1 MARGKDTRT
10 RILKAAVQ
18 LMGREGPGHFTAS
31 ALAREVGV
39 SKATLFHHFA
49 SLDDIPLAALEEVL
63 MDAMTRLGD
72 DDRPLEEYLEGMG
85 REMEAIA
92 HDERFLNAYFVFFI
106 KGIFDPR
113 LRQRLAEGGFELHR
127 QVMAALGHRL
137 APDEDAEAVARLV
150 EVILDGIALH
160 HLLMGDHEVLD
171 RAWQRFIRLVGEA
184 QLPAGRPKR
193 TRSAGTGGHPNSTRP
208 ARPTRRK
215 KPKEA
220 S

>member
-1 MARGKDTRT
+1 MARGSDTRT
-10 RILKAAVQ
+10 RILKAAVE

-49 SLDDIPLAALEEVL
+49 SLDDIPLAALEEVF
-63 MDAMTRLGD
+63 MDAMTRLED
-72 DDRPLEEYLEGMG
+72 DDLPLKEYLKGMG
-85 REMEAIA
+85 REMEVIA
-92 HDERFLNAYFVFFI
+92 HNEPFLNAYFVFFI

-113 LRQRLAEGGFELHR
+113 LRERLADGGFDLHR
-127 QVMAALGHRL
+127 QVMAALAHRL
-137 APDEDAEAVARLV
+137 APEEDAEAVARLV
-150 EVILDGIALH
+150 EVILDGMALH

-184 QLPAGRPKR
+184 QTPAGRPRR
-193 TRSAGTGGHPNSTRP
+193 TRSAGTGGPPRGTRP
-208 ARPTRRK
+208 APPTRRK
-215 KPKEA
+215 KPKET